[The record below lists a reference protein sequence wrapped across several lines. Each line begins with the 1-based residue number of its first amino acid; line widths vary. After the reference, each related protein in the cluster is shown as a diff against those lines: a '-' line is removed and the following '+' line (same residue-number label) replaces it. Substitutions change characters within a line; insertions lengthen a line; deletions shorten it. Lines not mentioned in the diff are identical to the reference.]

1 MHDGI
6 CTVDATWLGTVPEL
20 QSALRLTFFAATFYR
35 KLMVLAEKLAFSS
48 NKLFVRRF
56 LMRKVPWRRD
66 SEVCAQNI
74 AMVHCHA
81 FSFLLFQYLGC
92 VEVFES
98 RGMQVCEEAIKVLKV
113 RLKSIL
119 QKKRLE

>member
-6 CTVDATWLGTVPEL
+6 CRVDATRLGTVLEL

-56 LMRKVPWRRD
+56 LMRKSP
-66 SEVCAQNI
+66 
-74 AMVHCHA
+74 
-81 FSFLLFQYLGC
+81 L
-92 VEVFES
+92 
-98 RGMQVCEEAIKVLKV
+98 EEKL
-113 RLKSIL
+113 
-119 QKKRLE
+119 